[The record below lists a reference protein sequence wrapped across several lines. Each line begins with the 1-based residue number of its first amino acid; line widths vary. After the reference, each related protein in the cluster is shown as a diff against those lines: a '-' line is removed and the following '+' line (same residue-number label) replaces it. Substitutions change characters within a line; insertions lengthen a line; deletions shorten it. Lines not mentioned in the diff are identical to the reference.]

1 MNTYN
6 VITLFPNLIEEWKNI
21 GIVRQAIKNQL
32 VNIETTNLREFG
44 IGEYKQVDDAPY
56 GGGPGM
62 VLMPEPLDNAI
73 NSSNSEVNVF
83 LTPSGEQLDETLLTK
98 LLSFKSIN
106 LIAGRY
112 EGFDQ
117 RILDIHADYKVSIGH
132 TVISGG
138 EVPAMYLL
146 EALIRRIPG
155 VLGNPDSLSKS
166 QLDEIKNNKS
176 INYLGHIDI
185 SKELHN
191 YDVNLVMS
199 KYEGSS
205 RILLESLYIGLICIS
220 NNIPGTTVLSSKFSN
235 SFFVNDNN
243 IQEFKRN
250 LNEIINNDAFLDST
264 QNEYFGNG
272 ADYNRKLI
280 NENYTSI
287 KIAAAYNKIY
297 QYLRGEIESYRSEFV

>member
-32 VNIETTNLREFG
+32 VNIQTTNLREFG

-83 LTPSGEQLDETLLTK
+83 LTPSGEQLDETLLIK

-117 RILDIHADYKVSIGH
+117 RILDMHADYKVSIGH

-138 EVPAMYLL
+138 EVPAMYML

-155 VLGNPDSLSKS
+155 VLGNPDSLKF
-166 QLDEIKNNKS
+166 ETFTNNK
-176 INYLGHIDI
+176 
-185 SKELHN
+185 
-191 YDVNLVMS
+191 YDFPV
-199 KYEGSS
+199 YTC
-205 RILLESLYIGLICIS
+205 LL
-220 NNIPGTTVLSSKFSN
+220 
-235 SFFVNDNN
+235 
-243 IQEFKRN
+243 
-250 LNEIINNDAFLDST
+250 
-264 QNEYFGNG
+264 
-272 ADYNRKLI
+272 
-280 NENYTSI
+280 YTSE
-287 KIAAAYNKIY
+287 
-297 QYLRGEIESYRSEFV
+297 LPTRSYV

>member
-1 MNTYN
+1 MNIYN

-32 VNIETTNLREFG
+32 VNIQTTNLRDFG

-73 NSSNSEVNVF
+73 NSSNAEVNVF
-83 LTPSGEQLDETLLTK
+83 LTPSGEQLDETLLIN
-98 LLSFKSIN
+98 LLSFNSIN

-138 EVPAMYLL
+138 EVPAMYML

-155 VLGNPDSLSKS
+155 VLGNPDSLKFETFTNNKYDFPVYTRPETFNDLSVPEVLLSGNHK
-166 QLDEIKNNKS
+166 DIEEWKKNNLK
-176 INYLGHIDI
+176 DI
-185 SKELHN
+185 
-191 YDVNLVMS
+191 
-199 KYEGSS
+199 
-205 RILLESLYIGLICIS
+205 
-220 NNIPGTTVLSSKFSN
+220 
-235 SFFVNDNN
+235 
-243 IQEFKRN
+243 
-250 LNEIINNDAFLDST
+250 
-264 QNEYFGNG
+264 
-272 ADYNRKLI
+272 
-280 NENYTSI
+280 
-287 KIAAAYNKIY
+287 
-297 QYLRGEIESYRSEFV
+297 

>member
-32 VNIETTNLREFG
+32 VNIQTINLREFG

-83 LTPSGEQLDETLLTK
+83 LTPSGEQLDETLLIK

-106 LIAGRY
+106 LISGRY

-132 TVISGG
+132 IVISGG
-138 EVPAMYLL
+138 EVPAMYML

-155 VLGNPDSLSKS
+155 VLGNPDSLKHETFNDNKYDFPVYTRPETFKNLSVPEVLLSGNHK
-166 QLDEIKNNKS
+166 DIEEWKKNNLK
-176 INYLGHIDI
+176 DI
-185 SKELHN
+185 
-191 YDVNLVMS
+191 
-199 KYEGSS
+199 
-205 RILLESLYIGLICIS
+205 
-220 NNIPGTTVLSSKFSN
+220 
-235 SFFVNDNN
+235 
-243 IQEFKRN
+243 
-250 LNEIINNDAFLDST
+250 
-264 QNEYFGNG
+264 
-272 ADYNRKLI
+272 
-280 NENYTSI
+280 
-287 KIAAAYNKIY
+287 
-297 QYLRGEIESYRSEFV
+297 

>member
-32 VNIETTNLREFG
+32 VNIQTTNLRDFG

-73 NSSNSEVNVF
+73 NSSNAEVNVF
-83 LTPSGEQLDETLLTK
+83 LTPSGEQLDETLLIK

-117 RILDIHADYKVSIGH
+117 RILDIHADYKISVGH
-132 TVISGG
+132 AVISGG
-138 EVPAMYLL
+138 EIPAMYIL

-155 VLGNPDSLSKS
+155 VLGNPDSLKFETFTNNKYDFPVYTRPETFNDLSVPEVLLSGNHK
-166 QLDEIKNNKS
+166 DIEEWKKNNLK
-176 INYLGHIDI
+176 DI
-185 SKELHN
+185 
-191 YDVNLVMS
+191 
-199 KYEGSS
+199 
-205 RILLESLYIGLICIS
+205 
-220 NNIPGTTVLSSKFSN
+220 
-235 SFFVNDNN
+235 
-243 IQEFKRN
+243 
-250 LNEIINNDAFLDST
+250 
-264 QNEYFGNG
+264 
-272 ADYNRKLI
+272 
-280 NENYTSI
+280 
-287 KIAAAYNKIY
+287 
-297 QYLRGEIESYRSEFV
+297 